1 MGSFSALLFC
11 CLLAVTHAAFLT
23 NFAGAATRP
32 RHPPI
37 VCAEKPTDSAGN
49 PIKAALSPYMHFC
62 AERRPSLT
70 AELKASM
77 GADFKNTLV
86 MSSLGAEWKK
96 LGDGDKAKFAQVAAA
111 DKQRYDTAFAS
122 NPANANLSKKK
133 RAKKAPSDGPKKLS
147 AYMHFCASRRPSL
160 TAELKASMGDA
171 FKMPAVM
178 SALGAEWKQLGDAE
192 KAKFQALAAQ
202 PVQ

>member
-1 MGSFSALLFC
+1 MGSFSALLSC

-23 NFAGAATRP
+23 NFAGVATRP
-32 RHPPI
+32 RHLPI

-62 AERRPSLT
+62 A
-70 AELKASM
+70 A
-77 GADFKNTLV
+77 
-86 MSSLGAEWKK
+86 
-96 LGDGDKAKFAQVAAA
+96 
-111 DKQRYDTAFAS
+111 
-122 NPANANLSKKK
+122 
-133 RAKKAPSDGPKKLS
+133 
-147 AYMHFCASRRPSL
+147 RRPSL